1 MHVEPVLTANQ
12 QLVFKALG
20 EAAAPLSAYTILERL
35 QGKGIKAPLQVYRAL
50 EKLIDFGLVH
60 RLESLNAFVVC
71 DHHGD
76 HTQNPVAFAICDA
89 CGLVSEFV
97 DLSVQEGL
105 NRWTTGHAFR
115 PKRVTVELRGLC
127 ESCDGASK

>member
-1 MHVEPVLTANQ
+1 MIVQPVLTANQ
-12 QLVFKALG
+12 MLVLAALS
-20 EAAAPLSAYTILERL
+20 EAEAPLSAYAILDRL

-50 EKLIDFGLVH
+50 EKLIDLGLVH
-60 RLESLNAFVVC
+60 RLESLSAFVVC

-76 HTQNPVAFAICDA
+76 HAQHPVAFAICDA

-97 DLSVQEGL
+97 DSSVQEGL
-105 NRWTTGHAFR
+105 VRWTQGHAFR
-115 PKRVTVELRGLC
+115 PKRVTVEIRGLC

>member
-20 EAAAPLSAYTILERL
+20 DAEAPLSAYTILERL

-60 RLESLNAFVVC
+60 RLESLSAFVVC

-76 HTQNPVAFAICDA
+76 HTQHPVAFAICDS
-89 CGLVSEFV
+89 CGLVAEFV
-97 DLSVQEGL
+97 DSSVQEGL
-105 NRWTTGHAFR
+105 TRWTTGHAFR

-127 ESCDGASK
+127 ETCDGASK